1 MHSLLATIRGQRAD
15 LVHSHGYRSNI
26 LLGPVPR
33 RWRGPMLTTLHGWT
47 GGRRF
52 SAMRLYEQLDR
63 CALRR
68 VDSVVAV
75 SRSMLNLRAVKRVA
89 PARLRVIENGIPP
102 LEARMADLA
111 ATKAPPLPAPAADF
125 IRRRPTLVAIGRL
138 SREKAFGLLLEA
150 FAQARADGAGGC
162 QLMIAGEGPERG
174 LLEGRISALGLQE
187 DVYLAGYIEGAERLL
202 QGAAGFVMS
211 SLTEGLPL
219 VLLEAMQ
226 WRVPILA
233 TSVGAIPELL
243 GDGTR
248 GSLVAPG
255 DVAALARA
263 LSSLMLAPDGAAAER
278 VALAHA
284 AVSQHYTSARMAA
297 DYLAAYRAIA

>member
-1 MHSLLATIRGQRAD
+1 MLGTIRGLRAD

-52 SAMRLYEQLDR
+52 SAMRLYEHLDHW
-63 CALRR
+63 ALRR

-75 SRSMLNLRAVKRVA
+75 SSSMLNLQALERVA
-89 PARLRVIENGIPP
+89 PSRLSVIENGIPP

-111 ATKAPPLPAPAADF
+111 ASNAPALPAAVTAF
-125 IRRRPTLVAIGRL
+125 MRRRPTLVAIGRL
-138 SREKAFGLLLEA
+138 SREKAFGVLLDG
-150 FAQARADGAGGC
+150 FAQARAEGARGC
-162 QLMIAGEGPERG
+162 QLVIAGEGPERE
-174 LLEGRISALGLQE
+174 LLESRISALGLQE

-243 GDGTR
+243 GEGAR

-255 DVAALARA
+255 DVAALARG
-263 LSSLMLAPDGAAAER
+263 LKDLILAREGAAPEG

-297 DYLAAYRAIA
+297 EYLTAYRAIA